1 MNIYKINDTKFK
13 SIYISYNFTCEVK
26 NNDLFSRNAVLG
38 ALMAK
43 SSKKYD
49 NQKEIEKY
57 LNSLYGASFDVN
69 IDKFGDLYN
78 IEFRVEYINSKFLP
92 NEEDLTEDILEFLN
106 QMIYNPKEWTED
118 GISREKEF
126 IVERIRERKDEKLKY
141 GVQRAEELLCKGEP
155 FGTYLYGEEEIVNSL
170 SLKELKLAYQEL
182 ISNPVT
188 IFVSGNLEGKENI
201 DKMIENKFSSHVEND
216 KKIEEL
222 EYNKEAT
229 IEEGIEEVHEYQ
241 DTTQSV
247 LSMGFKINNVTSEDF
262 YALNLYN
269 AILGVT
275 PSSKLFQNVREK
287 ASLAYTVRSRY
298 YRFKNILVI
307 YAGIN
312 KENKEKAVELIK
324 QQYEDMKNG
333 NITDEEFRTAKDS
346 LMADLLEWN
355 DSKVAMA
362 KLKLSNIIASKNA
375 DITVDDMREKMSEI
389 TLEDVI
395 KVASKVELKKIFVL
409 GGEVNA

>member
-229 IEEGIEEVHEYQ
+229 IEEGVEEVHEYQ

-247 LSMGFKINNVTSEDF
+247 LSMGFKINNVTPEDF